1 MNLIKT
7 MSISNS
13 GFLQIYFERKPETSL
28 LLSNPV
34 KLIIEDEVNET
45 PDKLTIDFTYSSD
58 KIFL

>member
-1 MNLIKT
+1 

-13 GFLQIYFERKPETSL
+13 GFLQINFERKPEALL

-34 KLIIEDEVNET
+34 KLIIEDGVSET